1 MTKLKHNKKRNTA
14 FLYEALVR
22 ELTKSIIQE
31 DISRKTKIVKIIR
44 ENFDRDMVLTKEL
57 ELYKAIS
64 DAKNIESVLAE
75 KIIYEA
81 KREHSS
87 LDKNT
92 IFNAQ
97 TRLISTINKNLGKNV
112 FSNFVPAYK
121 DLATIAQIFNNDVS
135 FKKRMLLE
143 TRMASQMSRTK
154 SVKLE
159 EKKEMVPIDNLVY
172 KSFVERFN
180 KSYGDSLLNE
190 QKNLLNNYIMSFADN
205 GLQLKM
211 FLNEEIPRLKNAVNE
226 SLSMEEISDDTEMT
240 SSSQKV
246 INLLENFKTE
256 KLDKTKIE
264 QILKIQNLVKEIIS
278 DG

>member
-14 FLYEALVR
+14 FLYEALIR

-31 DISRKTKIVKIIR
+31 DIDRKTKIVKIIR
-44 ENFDRDMVLTKEL
+44 ENFDRGMVLAKEL
-57 ELYKAIS
+57 ELYKAIT
-64 DAKNIESVLAE
+64 DVKNIESVLAE

-81 KREHSS
+81 KREYSN

-112 FSNFVPAYK
+112 FTNFVPAYK
-121 DLATIAQIFNNDVS
+121 DLASISQIFNNEAS

-143 TRMASQMSRTK
+143 TRIASQMSKTRGP
-154 SVKLE
+154 KLE
-159 EKKEMVPIDNLVY
+159 ESKGMMPIDNLVY
-172 KSFVERFN
+172 KTFVEKFN
-180 KSYGDSLLNE
+180 KSYGGALLNE
-190 QKNLLNNYIMSFADN
+190 QKGLLNNYIMSFADN

-211 FLNEEIPRLKNAVNE
+211 FLNEEIPRLKKMVDA
-226 SLSMEEISDDTEMT
+226 SLSMQELSDDTEMA
-240 SSSQKV
+240 SSARRV
-246 INLLENFKTE
+246 LNLLENFKTE

-264 QILKIQNLVKEIIS
+264 QILKIQNLVKEINS

>member
-14 FLYEALVR
+14 FLYEALIR

-31 DISRKTKIVKIIR
+31 DVTRKTKIVKIIR
-44 ENFDRDMVLTKEL
+44 ENFDRDMILAKEL

-64 DAKNIESVLAE
+64 DSKNIESILAE

-112 FSNFVPAYK
+112 FTNFVPAYK

-143 TRMASQMSRTK
+143 TRLASQMSRK
-154 SVKLE
+154 SGPKLE

-172 KSFVERFN
+172 KTFVEKFN
-180 KSYGDSLLNE
+180 KSYGDSLLSE

-205 GLQLKM
+205 GLQLKI
-211 FLNEEIPRLKNAVNE
+211 FLNEEIPRLKGALDE
-226 SLSMEEISDDTEMT
+226 SLNMQEISEDKEMAT
-240 SSSQKV
+240 SSQKV
-246 INLLENFKTE
+246 LHLLENFKTE

-264 QILKIQNLVKEIIS
+264 QILKIQNLVKEINS

>member
-14 FLYEALVR
+14 FLYEALIR

-31 DISRKTKIVKIIR
+31 DIDRKTKIVKIIR
-44 ENFDRDMVLTKEL
+44 ENFDRGMVLAKEL
-57 ELYKAIS
+57 ELYKAIT
-64 DAKNIESVLAE
+64 DVKNIESVLAE

-81 KREHSS
+81 KREYSN

-112 FSNFVPAYK
+112 FTNFVPAYK
-121 DLATIAQIFNNDVS
+121 DLASISQIFNNEAS

-143 TRMASQMSRTK
+143 TRIASQMSKTRGP
-154 SVKLE
+154 KLE
-159 EKKEMVPIDNLVY
+159 ESKGMMPIDNLVY
-172 KSFVERFN
+172 KTFVEKFN
-180 KSYGDSLLNE
+180 KSYGTSLLNE
-190 QKNLLNNYIMSFADN
+190 QKGLLNNYIMSFADN

-211 FLNEEIPRLKNAVNE
+211 FLNEEIPRLKKMVDA
-226 SLSMEEISDDTEMT
+226 SLSMQELSDDTEMA
-240 SSSQKV
+240 SSARRV
-246 INLLENFKTE
+246 LNLLENFKTE

-264 QILKIQNLVKEIIS
+264 QILKIQNLVKEINS